1 MSTLPE
7 RLRLL
12 PAGLV
17 MPDLAAVRDQD
28 ATVENHIARRR
39 RDENG
44 YEVRH
49 EPRNQGRS
57 TTIVVGPIGGPVML
71 PEM

>member
-1 MSTLPE
+1 
-7 RLRLL
+7 
-12 PAGLV
+12 

-28 ATVENHIARRR
+28 ATGENHIARRR
-39 RDENG
+39 RDEDG
-44 YEVRH
+44 YEVWH

-57 TTIVVGPIGGPVML
+57 TTIVVGLIGGPVIL